1 MSGKSGNILSC
12 WAALVLLFTLEIV
25 QANEESLLLSTLDSA
40 RNSPWYIQ
48 YQYGFA
54 SDADFGPSLLFLVE
68 QSQERSKLHSLSFGR
83 RLSDTF
89 YGRDLDVTAHF
100 GVQYFAERGF
110 QNDIVGATAYWRL
123 GRHTHFPFTSIPIKL
138 SLAQGISYAAD
149 IPTAE
154 VRDFDPENS
163 AKLTHYLEYSLH
175 YSFGKQLASNRS
187 AFSNWFQDI
196 NLGYTIFHRS
206 SVFGLFADKA
216 GGINFPGIAVEFV
229 LK

>member
-1 MSGKSGNILSC
+1 MSRRLCS
-12 WAALVLLFTLEIV
+12 VLLYWASLALLSTTGFV
-25 QANEESLLLSTLDSA
+25 KANEESWLQSSLDTA
-40 RNSPWYIQ
+40 RHSPWYIQ

-54 SDADFGPSLLFLVE
+54 SDADFGPSLLFLVK
-68 QSQERSKLHSLSFGR
+68 QSQERSKLHSLSFGK

-89 YGRDLDVTAHF
+89 YGRDLDVTAHL

-110 QNDIVGATAYWRL
+110 QNDIVGATVYWRL
-123 GRHTHFPFTSIPIKL
+123 GRHTHFPFTNIPIKL
-138 SLAQGISYAAD
+138 SLAQGLSYAAD

-175 YSFGKQLASNRS
+175 YSFRNRLAKKHS
-187 AFSNWFQDI
+187 ALSNWFRDI

-216 GGINFPGIAVEFV
+216 GGINFPGIAIEFI